1 MKKYIRSSEN
11 GFTLIELLAVIVIL
25 AVIALIATPI
35 IINVIENSRRGAF
48 KESVNNAISA
58 AELKKASTATSFDEI
73 SVANL
78 EMEGTKL
85 TGTIKK
91 SGNVY
96 IAYNVTDG
104 NYCANGE
111 KGKLVITEGG
121 CSLPPTPTE
130 CFTFTSSTGTIT
142 NYSGVTDNC
151 PSDVVI
157 PNTINGVTVK
167 VIGATNPGLKQSFY
181 AKGITSVTI
190 PDSVTSIGDYAF
202 MENNQLAS
210 VTIGNGVTSI
220 GQSAFYGNQ
229 LTSVVIPNSVTS
241 IGQSAFS
248 NNQLKNITIPD
259 SVTSIG
265 IVAFSNNQLTSI
277 VIPNSVT
284 SIGNNAFN
292 NNQLTSVIIGNSV
305 TSIDMNA
312 FANNQ
317 LTSVTIPNSVTS
329 IAMNAFVKNYLT
341 SVTINNVMGNVTIG
355 SNAFASNGATQT
367 ETIIPTYTG

>member
-104 NYCANGE
+104 NYCGNGE
-111 KGKLVITEGG
+111 KGKLVITEGD

-241 IGQSAFS
+241 IGNQSFGSNQLTSVVIPNSVTSIGDLAFAS
-248 NNQLKNITIPD
+248 NQLKNITIPD

-265 IVAFSNNQLTSI
+265 VS
-277 VIPNSVT
+277 
-284 SIGNNAFN
+284 
-292 NNQLTSVIIGNSV
+292 
-305 TSIDMNA
+305 A
-312 FANNQ
+312 FASNQ

>member
-25 AVIALIATPI
+25 AVIALIATPM

-58 AELKKASTATSFDEI
+58 AELKKASTATNFDEI

-142 NYSGVTDNC
+142 KYNGITETC

-167 VIGATNPGLKQSFY
+167 VIGATNPGAQQSFY

-202 MENNQLAS
+202 MSSQLTS
-210 VTIGNGVTSI
+210 VTIG
-220 GQSAFYGNQ
+220 
-229 LTSVVIPNSVTS
+229 
-241 IGQSAFS
+241 
-248 NNQLKNITIPD
+248 
-259 SVTSIG
+259 
-265 IVAFSNNQLTSI
+265 
-277 VIPNSVT
+277 NSVT
-284 SIGNNAFN
+284 SIGNNAFYGN
-292 NNQLTSVIIGNSV
+292 RLTSITIPDSVTSLETNAFGSNQLTSVTIPNSV
-305 TSIDMNA
+305 TSIGA
-312 FANNQ
+312 STFINNQ

-329 IAMNAFVKNYLT
+329 IGTKAFHQNYITQGNAKIDNTLGA
-341 SVTINNVMGNVTIG
+341 VTIVND
-355 SNAFASNGATQT
+355 AFAGNGANQT
-367 ETIIPTYTG
+367 ETITPTYLR